1 MDYALTTYANELLQ
15 TLRGVAEQAI
25 IRMAYEREGR
35 LTAMMQKIQKFG
47 GAMFTPVLLFAFAG
61 VVIGLGTLFTTEV
74 IFGPLAATDTMWY
87 GVWNV
92 ILQGG
97 WTVFNQ
103 LPLLFAVSLPIGLAK
118 KQNARCCMEVLVAYL
133 TFNYFVSTM
142 LSQWGG
148 FFGVDFALETGGE
161 SGLAMVASIKTLDM
175 GMIGALAISGIV
187 IALHNKFYE
196 FELPEWLGVFSGS
209 TFVYMV
215 SFFVLLP
222 VAFLACLVWPHVQDG
237 IRAFQVF
244 VASVGVPGVGIFA
257 FLERALIP
265 FGLHHLLY
273 SPFYYDNAVVNG
285 GIYAAF
291 ATDLPNIAASTAS
304 LKELAPYAAFTCSSW
319 SKIFGCPGIAAAFY
333 VTAKPEKR
341 KELLTLLIPITL
353 TAIFCGV
360 TEPIEFTFL
369 FIAPPLFIVH
379 AILAAF
385 LAMAMNLVGV
395 VGVFAG
401 GLIEMSSLNFI
412 PLMANHWQQY
422 LVGLGVGLV
431 FTVIWFLVFRFLIVK
446 FDFKTPGREDDE
458 EDVTFHSKAEFRE
471 AQAAAA
477 GADADDPYAVT
488 AAAVLELL
496 GGAENIVD
504 VTNCVTR
511 LRVNVV
517 DETKVAEDVDFKS
530 VGTSGIAKN
539 GKAMQVIIGL
549 KVPKVRDRF
558 EALL

>member
-1 MDYALTTYANELLQ
+1 
-15 TLRGVAEQAI
+15 
-25 IRMAYEREGR
+25 
-35 LTAMMQKIQKFG
+35 MMQKIQKFG

-74 IFGPLAATDTMWY
+74 IFGTLAAPDTLWY

-103 LPLLFAVSLPIGLAK
+103 LPLLFAVSLPIGLAN

-142 LSQWGG
+142 LSQWGPT
-148 FFGVDFALETGGE
+148 FGVDFSAETGGS

-187 IALHNKFYE
+187 IALHNKLFD
-196 FELPEWLGVFSGS
+196 FELPEWLGVFAGS

-215 SFFVLLP
+215 AFFVMLP
-222 VAFLACLVWPHVQDG
+222 TALLACLVWPHVQDG
-237 IRAFQVF
+237 IRAFQGF
-244 VASVGVPGVGIFA
+244 VATVGLPGVWIFA

-291 ATDLPNIAASTAS
+291 AKQLPEIAASSAPLT
-304 LKELAPYAAFTCSSW
+304 ELAPYAAFTCSTW
-319 SKIFGCPGIAAAFY
+319 SKMFGCPGIALAFY
-333 VTAKPEKR
+333 ATAKPEKR
-341 KELLTLLIPITL
+341 QELLGLLIPITL

-369 FIAPPLFIVH
+369 FIAPALFIVH
-379 AILAAF
+379 CVLAAC
-385 LAMAMNLVGV
+385 LATAMNAVGV

-401 GLIEMSSLNFI
+401 GLIEISSLNLI
-412 PLMANHWQQY
+412 PLWANHWMTY
-422 LVGLGVGLV
+422 LIGLVVGLV
-431 FTVIWFLVFRFLIVK
+431 FTGIWFVVFRFLILK

-458 EDVTFHSKAEFRE
+458 EEIKFRSKAEYRAAKQGGAAE
-471 AQAAAA
+471 ALAA
-477 GADADDPYAVT
+477 GDTAVAEENPYAVT
-488 AAAVLELL
+488 AAACLELL
-496 GGAENIVD
+496 GGSDNIVD

-511 LRVNVV
+511 LRVNVI
-517 DETKVAEDVDFKS
+517 DETRVGEDADFKS
-530 VGTSGIAKN
+530 IGTSGCMKK
-539 GKAMQVIIGL
+539 GKSVQVIIGL
-549 KVPKVRDRF
+549 KVPKVRDEF
-558 EALL
+558 EKLL